1 MKNIDQVRKLNSH
14 KLCTA
19 VESFAYLLFV
29 ALGYLDS
36 EAVQVTSLIMAGATV
51 VSYNINEGLV
61 DSASV
66 GSKEENK

>member
-19 VESFAYLLFV
+19 VESFASLLFV

-36 EAVQVTSLIMAGATV
+36 EAVQVTSLIMAGSTV

-61 DSASV
+61 DSSSV

>member
-19 VESFAYLLFV
+19 VESFASLLFV
-29 ALGYLDS
+29 ALGYVDS
-36 EAVQVTSLIMAGATV
+36 EAVQVTSLIMTGAIV
-51 VSYNINEGLV
+51 VFYIIDEGLV